1 MEKMVLGI
9 DIGGTFTKIGLVD
22 KAGNILGAKIFSTGS
37 KGPFID
43 FMTKLKKELDPLLNI
58 DPKKYKVVAVGVGSP
73 NSNVNTGQMEDPP
86 NFNWG
91 SRVPLAKSIADICN
105 LPTIIANDANAAA
118 LGEMTFGMAKGMKNF
133 VVLTLGTGLG
143 SGIIINGQLLTGQNG
158 MAGELGHLNVE
169 PNGRKCNCGLKGCLE
184 NYASVTG
191 LKRTVFELIS
201 EMKED
206 SPLKRL
212 SFEELTGEKISEA
225 ANDGDAIAL
234 RAFQLTGEVLGRK
247 LADTAAHLDPEAYI
261 LAGGLGKAGDLL
273 LKPTVESMEKNI
285 FIAYKG
291 KIKVKISTAASSNAI
306 LGPAALAMQFLED
319 HS

>member
-1 MEKMVLGI
+1 MEKLVLGI
-9 DIGGTFTKIGLVD
+9 DIGGTLTKIGLVD
-22 KAGNILGAKIFSTGS
+22 KLGNILGAKIFSTGS
-37 KGPFID
+37 QKPFSD
-43 FMTKLKKELDPLLNI
+43 FLSTLKRELDLLLSV
-58 DPKKYKVVAVGVGSP
+58 DPKKYRVLAVGVGAP
-73 NSNVNTGQMEDPP
+73 NSNVYTGQMENAP

-91 SRVPLAKSIADICN
+91 EKVPLARSIADICR
-105 LPTIIANDANAAA
+105 LPTTISNDANAAA

-143 SGIIINGQLLTGQNG
+143 SGIVIDGRLLVGQHG
-158 MAGELGHLNVE
+158 MAGELGHINVD
-169 PNGRKCNCGLKGCLE
+169 PNGRKCNCGLRGCLE

-212 SFEELTGEKISEA
+212 SFEDMTGERISEA
-225 ANDGDAIAL
+225 ANEGDAIAI
-234 RAFQLTGEVLGRK
+234 RAFRLTGEVLGRK

-273 LKPTVESMEKNI
+273 LKPTVESMEKNL

-291 KIKVKISTAASSNAI
+291 KIKVEISTAASSNAI
-306 LGPAALAMQFLED
+306 LGPAALAMQSIED

>member
-1 MEKMVLGI
+1 MEKLILGI
-9 DIGGTFTKIGLVD
+9 DIGGTFTKIGLVN
-22 KAGNILGAKIFSTGS
+22 KAGNILGAQVFSTGS
-37 KGPFID
+37 KGSFPDFIS
-43 FMTKLKKELDPLLNI
+43 KLKRELDPLLHI
-58 DPKKYKVVAVGVGSP
+58 DPKKYQVIAVGVGAP
-73 NSNVNTGQMEDPP
+73 NSNMYTGQMEDPP

-91 SRVPLAKSIADICN
+91 ERVPLAKSITDICN
-105 LPTIIANDANAAA
+105 LPTTIANDANAAA
-118 LGEMTFGMAKGMKNF
+118 LGEMTFGIAKDMKNF

-143 SGIIINGQLLTGQNG
+143 SGIIVDGRLLTGHNG
-158 MAGELGHLNVE
+158 MAGELGHVNVD
-169 PNGRKCNCGLKGCLE
+169 PYGRKCNCGLRGCLE

-201 EMKED
+201 EMRED
-206 SPLKRL
+206 SPLKRF

-225 ANDGDAIAL
+225 ANNGDAIAR

-273 LKPTVESMEKNI
+273 LKPTLESMEKNL
-285 FIAYKG
+285 FVAYRG
-291 KIKVKISTAASSNAI
+291 KMKVIISTAPSSI
-306 LGPAALAMQFLED
+306 LGPAALAMHFLEED